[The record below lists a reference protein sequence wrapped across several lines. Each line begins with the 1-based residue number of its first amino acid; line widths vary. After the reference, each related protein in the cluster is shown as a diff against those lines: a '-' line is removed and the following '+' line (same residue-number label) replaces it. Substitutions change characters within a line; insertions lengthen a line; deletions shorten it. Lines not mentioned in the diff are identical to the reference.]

1 LAQIRE
7 RLRSIRGRLYRRNS
21 AHRAKQNVAHHYD
34 LDNRLYALFLDAD
47 WQYSCAYF
55 ERAGQELEE
64 AQLAKKRHI
73 AAKLLIEPSHRVLDI
88 GSGWG
93 GLALYLAQQC
103 GANVTGITLSE
114 EQLELACQRSQSE
127 QLASRVEFR
136 LQDYR
141 SVSEHYDRIVS
152 VGMFEHVG
160 AAYYNSFFERA
171 RDLLTDDGVM
181 LLHTIGRSDGPGSSN
196 AWIAKYIFPGG
207 YVPALSEMSP
217 AIERSGLIVTDI
229 EILRL
234 HYAETL
240 RAWRDRFL
248 ARWADAA
255 QIYDE
260 RFCRLWEFY
269 LSACEAGFRHCGLV
283 VFQIQL
289 AKHQNAVPLTRDY
302 IGMRS
307 ANLAACDSGPTALS
321 NVAAE

>member
-1 LAQIRE
+1 MKKHSLPRNGI
-7 RLRSIRGRLYRRNS
+7 LRRN
-21 AHRAKQNVAHHYD
+21 
-34 LDNRLYALFLDAD
+34 
-47 WQYSCAYF
+47 
-55 ERAGQELEE
+55 
-64 AQLAKKRHI
+64 
-73 AAKLLIEPSHRVLDI
+73 VLDI

>member
-1 LAQIRE
+1 
-7 RLRSIRGRLYRRNS
+7 
-21 AHRAKQNVAHHYD
+21 YD
-34 LDNRLYALFLDAD
+34 LDSRLYALFLDAD

-55 ERAGQELEE
+55 ERAGQDLEE